1 MKTMK
6 RIKVYIGT
14 NDENVIKCFLNC
26 LITHKEKN
34 IIDQYEVYVEA
45 EKRYLF
51 DNVMDKDWIKVK
63 TRSKTMLSI
72 LIRLT
77 YTFSVPG
84 TKILNYDEY
93 RADYSLKIVG
103 NKNITLEDVIRY
115 GVLNI
120 PRY

>member
-1 MKTMK
+1 MK